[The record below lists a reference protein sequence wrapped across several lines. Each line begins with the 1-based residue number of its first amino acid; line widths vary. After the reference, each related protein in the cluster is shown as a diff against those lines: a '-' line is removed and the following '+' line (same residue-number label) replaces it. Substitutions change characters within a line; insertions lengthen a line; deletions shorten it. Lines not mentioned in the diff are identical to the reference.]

1 MPDEIEWKSG
11 RVECLFSYIMTR
23 FLSHDSSSPRSLSKK
38 KRTSFPDT
46 TTIRLLHRT
55 RVATLRELLRVH
67 SHTLYIVRERFTMVA
82 FTLATS
88 VKCAVPKR
96 QSAQSQ
102 SATRTSGIGAKPA
115 FTAHRHGD
123 SRVVV
128 MSRARNTSQRMV
140 IAAAGG
146 EVRSY

>member
-1 MPDEIEWKSG
+1 M
-11 RVECLFSYIMTR
+11 VECLFSYIMTR
-23 FLSHDSSSPRSLSKK
+23 FLSHDSSWPRSLSKK

-46 TTIRLLHRT
+46 TTIRPLHRT
-55 RVATLRELLRVH
+55 RVATLRALLRVH

-82 FTLATS
+82 FTLAMS
-88 VKCAVPKR
+88 AKCAVPKR
-96 QSAQSQ
+96 QSAQS
-102 SATRTSGIGAKPA
+102 RTSGVGAKPA
-115 FTAHRHGD
+115 FTAHRHGG

-128 MSRARNTSQRMV
+128 MSRARNTLQRMV